1 MLCSRRV
8 ADEAEA
14 IRLANDCDFGLVAT
28 VVSGDAKRAQQ
39 LGRRLRAGVVWY
51 NSEQLPLVQA
61 SWGGFKRSGIG
72 RELGP
77 WGMAGYLEV
86 KHIIGPVL
94 D

>member
-1 MLCSRRV
+1 M

-14 IRLANDCDFGLVAT
+14 VRLANDSDYGLVGT
-28 VVSGDAKRAQQ
+28 VVSGDAKRARAVC
-39 LGRRLRAGVVWY
+39 RRLRTGVTWY
-51 NSEQLPLVQA
+51 NSEQIPLVQA
-61 SWGGFKRSGIG
+61 SWGGFKHSGIG

-77 WGMAGYLEV
+77 WGLAGYLEV